1 MGVNSSPA
9 YESNSQTGHL
19 TDCLINHI
27 CDLSPTV
34 KMVLNK
40 QGMSTMRRYI
50 TNIVPR
56 PVDSYQSSKALHK
69 AIYDYVKP
77 LLGKKIA
84 KRTIEDV
91 TTLPFVLTANHHGV
105 DFFAQSVQGTL
116 IFGSRQTET
125 GKSLSTIPVFACGNI
140 PLNNLTYPR
149 GMLVYDLQNVPTE
162 RIPARI
168 PLFPDRLKRKMVS
181 CVEHFD
187 QSMVDRTLQGIHK
200 MTTKGEL
207 SDSVSNTL
215 VELLTQ
221 DYAAPEVLNQE
232 RYSQQAVILNNRV
245 WKRMFAETNIPDL
258 VYLEIEKIV
267 AEVLYS
273 DLQNENSLFQL
284 LSFNSKI
291 LQKLLNVLDG
301 VRVCWKRDNLRRRL
315 LEGDPRRLNANSCG
329 TCFFWGIDDH
339 GMRVPLLIIPQ
350 EGLQKMLVG
359 VDDKGKKYEFLFNPD
374 ALSEA
379 LKNEQILPSLF
390 TCYTVLSLARGIVC
404 AGGYYQAEYLP
415 QVQNGVASALEEV
428 SDLQI
433 AALKVRSVPTKA
445 YLSGMQAVMVRGND
459 DVLVPAGPIETI
471 AGGGLTSADMETIMN
486 LSVRKAHIASLF
498 ETIKDMPMDSTWIND
513 QKQELSQ
520 ECGKMFKD
528 DVVIK

>member
-1 MGVNSSPA
+1 MGGNSSPA
-9 YESNSQTGHL
+9 YESDSQTGHL
-19 TDCLINHI
+19 TDNLINHI
-27 CDLSPTV
+27 CNVSPTV

-40 QGMSTMRRYI
+40 QGLSTIRRYM

-56 PVDSYQSSKALHK
+56 PVDSYQSSKDLHK

-77 LLGKKIA
+77 LLGEKIA
-84 KRTIEDV
+84 KRTVEDI
-91 TTLPFVLTANHHGV
+91 TTLPFVLTANHHGA
-105 DFFAQSVQGTL
+105 DFLAQSVQGTL

-149 GMLVYDLQNVPTE
+149 GMLVYDLKYLPTE
-162 RIPARI
+162 KIPAKI
-168 PLFPDRLKRKMVS
+168 PLFPERLKRKMVS

-187 QSMVDRTLQGIHK
+187 QSMVDRTLQSIHK
-200 MTTKGEL
+200 MTKKGNL
-207 SDSVSNTL
+207 SDTVSNTL

-232 RYSQQAVILNNRV
+232 SYSQQAVILNNRV
-245 WKRMFAETNIPDL
+245 WKRMFADTNIPDL
-258 VYLEIEKIV
+258 VYLELEKIV
-267 AEVLYS
+267 AEVLFS

-284 LSFNSKI
+284 LSFDSKI

-301 VRVCWKRDNLRRRL
+301 VQVCWQRDNLRRRL
-315 LEGDPRRLNANSCG
+315 LEGDPRRLNAKSCG

-339 GMRVPLLIIPQ
+339 GMRVPLLCIPQ
-350 EGLQKMLVG
+350 EDRKKMLVG
-359 VDDKGKKYEFLFNPD
+359 VDDKGKKYEFPFKPD
-374 ALSEA
+374 TLLKA
-379 LKNEQILPSLF
+379 LKNDQILPSLF

-415 QVQNGVASALEEV
+415 QVQNGVALALEEV
-428 SDLQI
+428 SDHQI
-433 AALKVRSVPTKA
+433 AAQKVRHVPTKA
-445 YLSGMQAVMVRGND
+445 YLSGMQAVMFRGNN

-471 AGGGLTSADMETIMN
+471 ARGGLTSSDMETILN
-486 LSVRKAHIASLF
+486 LSVRKAHVASLF
-498 ETIKDMPMDSTWIND
+498 ETIGDLPMDSTWINE
-513 QKQELSQ
+513 QKQELAQ
-520 ECGKMFKD
+520 ECGKMVKY